1 MCFAGKNSHLVSIA
15 KYSYKILTY
24 LPDFDYHSRMKE
36 KDLLVLQLE
45 QAFQR
50 KSWHGTNLA
59 GSIRGLKPDL
69 AVFRPGKERH
79 NIWELIVHCAYWKYS
94 VYRRLENLPAG
105 SFPLKGSDWFARP
118 EENSEK
124 ALKADMKLLK
134 SCHHDLLDAVGRF
147 APRKLD
153 DVPKGSKTTYRDL
166 IVGVAAHDLYHAGQ
180 IQLIK
185 RMADQ

>member
-1 MCFAGKNSHLVSIA
+1 
-15 KYSYKILTY
+15 
-24 LPDFDYHSRMKE
+24 MKE
-36 KDLLVLQLE
+36 KDLLLVQLE

-59 GSIRGLKPDL
+59 GSIRGLKPEL
-69 AVFRPGKERH
+69 AQLRAAKGRH

-105 SFPLKGSDWFARP
+105 SFPLKGSNWFKRP
-118 EENSEK
+118 EENTPK
-124 ALKADMKLLK
+124 ALKADIRLLK
-134 SCHHDLLDAVGRF
+134 TCHRDLTEAVERF
-147 APRKLD
+147 SPRKLG

-166 IVGVAAHDLYHAGQ
+166 IIGAAAHDLYHAGQ

-185 RMADQ
+185 RLKKKN